1 MLFNMY
7 NATYNKLIALN
18 GNLIDTSHP
27 IVMAIINITPDSF
40 FENSRTSTQ
49 KAILTKATKAINAG
63 ASILDIGGYSTRP
76 GADFVSEDE
85 EIERISFALNT
96 IRQKYPNIPISIDTF
111 RGTVAKT
118 AVKDFNVNMIN
129 DVSGFEW
136 DENMLDAIVE
146 LQVPYI
152 LMHSKGNP
160 QTMQSMT
167 KYDDFLSEI
176 LQYFAKKIATLR
188 EKGFNKEII
197 IDPGFG
203 FAKTIEQNYTLLRE
217 LSTFECFRSPILV
230 GISRKSMIYKPLNT
244 DANNALN
251 GTSILNTLAIERGA
265 NILRVHDVKEATE
278 TIKLYNLLG
287 KKNNENHIST
297 TKNHMG

>member
-1 MLFNMY
+1 MY

-18 GNLIDTSHP
+18 DNLIDTSHP

-40 FENSRTSTQ
+40 FKNSRTLTQ
-49 KAILTKATKAINAG
+49 KEILTKASNAINEG

-76 GADFVSEDE
+76 GADCISEKE
-85 EIERISFALNT
+85 EIERISFALQT
-96 IRQKYPNIPISIDTF
+96 IRQKYPNFPISIDTF
-111 RGTVAKT
+111 RGNVARI
-118 AVKDFNVNMIN
+118 AVNEFHVAMIN

-136 DENMLDAIVE
+136 DHNMLDAIIE

-152 LMHSKGNP
+152 LMHSKGDP
-160 QTMQSMT
+160 QTMQSLT
-167 KYDDFLSEI
+167 KYDNFLSDI
-176 LQYFAKKIATLR
+176 LQYFAKKIAILR
-188 EKGFNKEII
+188 QKGFNKEII

-230 GISRKSMIYKPLNT
+230 GVSRKSMIYKPLNT
-244 DANNALN
+244 DADNALN

-265 NILRVHDVKEATE
+265 NILRVHDVKEAIE

-287 KKNNENHIST
+287 KQNNENHIST
-297 TKNHMG
+297 TRNHLGR

>member
-1 MLFNMY
+1 MI
-7 NATYNKLIALN
+7 NANYNKLIALN
-18 GNLIDTSHP
+18 EKIIDTSHP

-40 FENSRTSTQ
+40 FENSRSNSEESILKSAQ
-49 KAILTKATKAINAG
+49 YAIDNE

-76 GADFVSEDE
+76 GADAVTEEE
-85 EIERISFALNT
+85 EIERISFALNI
-96 IRQKYPNIPISIDTF
+96 IRSRFPDIPISIDTF
-111 RGTVAKT
+111 RGNVARV
-118 AVKDFNVNMIN
+118 AVKEFGVGMIN

-160 QTMQSMT
+160 QTMQSLT
-167 KYDDFLSEI
+167 RYDDFLSDI
-176 LQYFAKKIATLR
+176 LQYFAKKIAILR

-203 FAKTIEQNYTLLRE
+203 FAKTVEQNYTLLRE
-217 LSTFECFRSPILV
+217 LDVFECFKAPILV
-230 GISRKSMIYKPLNT
+230 GISRKSMIYKPLNIEP
-244 DANNALN
+244 AEALN

-265 NILRVHDVKEATE
+265 NILRVHDVKEAIE
-278 TIKLYNLLG
+278 TIKLHNLLG
-287 KKNNENHIST
+287 IKNNENYIST
-297 TKNHMG
+297 TRNRMGR